1 MSIKTRRTRTRRT
14 RNDQCSQL
22 QNKRMNDATYAERR
36 KVMAWVY
43 HARDLLRAEGISM
56 PRVQIRI
63 CEESNRTLG
72 VAKINGELAIW
83 ISQTAIDEGNVK
95 LGETVLHELA
105 HTLFNAP
112 HVDGC
117 PLMHPCSHPRAN
129 LPACERVFVEL
140 ARAHAHR

>member
-1 MSIKTRRTRTRRT
+1 VTTKTRRTRRT
-14 RNDQCSQL
+14 RNDQCSKL
-22 QNKRMNDATYAERR
+22 ENKRMNKETYAERR

-43 HARDLLRAEGISM
+43 RAKDLLRAEGIEM

-63 CEESNRTLG
+63 CEESTRTLG
-72 VAKINGELAIW
+72 VATLNDRLAIW
-83 ISQTAIDEGNVK
+83 ISQTAIDEGSIK

-117 PLMHPCSHPRAN
+117 PLMHPCSHPKAN

-140 ARAHAHR
+140 ARAHAA